1 MIRSLTKHL
10 DIKAL
15 RHNYDY
21 LHGVCKPAKLVAV
34 IKSEAYGHGLLRVAK
49 ALSDAD
55 GFAVACV
62 SEGIALRRAGILQK
76 VIILQGGHGVQDI
89 DVAQSY
95 NLTLVVHCQRQLD
108 WLQQNNCGGLDLWI
122 KFDTGMHRLGFALS
136 EHKTVISAV
145 LALRDLHSAP
155 VLMSHFGCADEDDA
169 YTLKQLKAFEE
180 LCAHYREEGLE
191 ASIANSA
198 AALSISE
205 SHKQWVRSGLA
216 VYGVSTPHTPK
227 VHRKNLKP
235 VMHVT
240 APVIATRTFNKGD
253 RLGYG
258 GTYVC
263 QQATRIALVGAG
275 YGDGYPW
282 HAKSGTPVWLNS
294 QQCGLAGRVSMDM
307 IAVDVT
313 NTDVQVGDYA
323 ELWGNNIPVSE
334 VAKCAATIPYELLCA
349 MSSTAT
355 TLR

>member
-10 DIKAL
+10 DINAL

-21 LHGVCKPAKLVAV
+21 LHQVCGSAKLIAV

-49 ALSDAD
+49 ALGHAD

-62 SEGIALRRAGILQK
+62 SEGVALRRAGIVQK
-76 VIILQGGHGVQDI
+76 IIILQGGHSVQDI
-89 DVAQSY
+89 EIARAY

-108 WLQQNNCGGLDLWI
+108 WLQQNNCEGLELWI
-122 KFDTGMHRLGFALS
+122 KFDTGMHRLGFALF
-136 EHKTVISAV
+136 EHKTVMSTVI
-145 LALRDLHSAP
+145 ALRGLSAAP

-169 YTLKQLKAFEE
+169 HTLKQLKAFEN
-180 LCAHYREEGLE
+180 LCANYKSEGLQ

-198 AALSISE
+198 AALSMPE
-205 SHKQWVRSGLA
+205 THKQWVRSGLA
-216 VYGVSTPHTPK
+216 VYGVSTAHTPAT
-227 VHRKNLKP
+227 HRKNLKP

-240 APVIATRTFNKGD
+240 APVIATRNCDTGD
-253 RLGYG
+253 CVGYG
-258 GTYVC
+258 GVYVC
-263 QQATRIALVGAG
+263 QKPTQIALIGAG

-282 HAKSGTPVWLNS
+282 HAKSGTPVWLDGHR
-294 QQCGLAGRVSMDM
+294 CKLTGRVSMDM

-313 NTDVQVGDYA
+313 GVDVKVGDHA
-323 ELWGNNIPVSE
+323 ELWGDNISISE
-334 VAKCAATIPYELLCA
+334 VAKYSSTIPYELLCA